1 MTNPSEHPTEEH
13 GVAED
18 DGSAEF
24 RRPGSEA
31 SATGP
36 QEVRPAHRL

>member
-1 MTNPSEHPTEEH
+1 MTKPGEHPTEEH

-24 RRPGSEA
+24 RPGSEA
-31 SATGP
+31 
-36 QEVRPAHRL
+36 

>member
-1 MTNPSEHPTEEH
+1 MTNPGEHPIEEH

-24 RRPGSEA
+24 RPGSEA
-31 SATGP
+31 SLTRP
-36 QEVRPAHRL
+36 QDVRPAHRR

>member
-1 MTNPSEHPTEEH
+1 MTKPGENPAEEH

-24 RRPGSEA
+24 RPGSEA
-31 SATGP
+31 SLTGP
-36 QEVRPAHRL
+36 QEVRPAHRR